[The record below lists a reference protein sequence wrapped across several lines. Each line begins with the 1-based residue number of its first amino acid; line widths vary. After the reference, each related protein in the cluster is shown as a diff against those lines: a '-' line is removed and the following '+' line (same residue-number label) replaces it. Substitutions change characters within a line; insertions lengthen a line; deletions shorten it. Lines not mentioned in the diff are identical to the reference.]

1 MAQSYYEQFKDLVKC
16 SPLENRFYEKLIRNN
31 FNGKRRYIVFKN
43 ITEELLNAISVIRI
57 NSEDEDINPSIVVN
71 EKKGKITWRKNELDK
86 KSVSYNLTPKEGER
100 GIREFFHDITGEYAK
115 NFMQD
120 NENLEKYIEA
130 CCNLIFNY
138 NDNIKE
144 ENLEK
149 YSSAYI
155 KYLYRNPDVGTV
167 QTDYLDFLILLF
179 DNLCQS
185 LLKGEY
191 LTYDIPKSSECRNY
205 KRIDGEYNKIRKNN
219 TEKRQ
224 DEAGD
229 ASNLT
234 FDRFLT
240 DTADFMTR
248 KTDAN
253 LINSII
259 LPIMDRSTDT
269 GEKDEHP
276 FNMYLNIDR
285 MLYDYQVFNEKAK
298 SYSEAKRLQH
308 HFEEDDRY
316 PVDYEKE
323 YISCSRTL
331 LAAPV
336 AFANIMEYLFR
347 LLLEM
352 CLIDHN
358 YIASDK
364 NFKLLMKLHSLLSPA
379 PDPSAEN
386 TTYRFPDLL
395 ESIKRNAPYI
405 NQSHVDNL
413 KETIR
418 LLKVKTDILLL
429 KMWEKTYKN
438 ERMTY
443 TARYGNATET
453 ETEELYKSEYPCF
466 DIEKEVREQFAANYI
481 DERFNDL
488 LSKKISARE
497 DKLGFE
503 PYEKLFTRL
512 ICESQP
518 DYRVLFAY
526 LERII
531 EQPAH
536 KISNRTYYNVYN
548 YNNVIYLNF
557 IHHFGKYGRYIK
569 RLKTDIRGER
579 NDGYL
584 EDVEHFVKQDDGKE
598 MLSCAFI
605 IKHIKWLLD
614 VLEDSFISKTTSKD
628 SSYDTGFKYIRLA
641 EILLKRFEKLI
652 ASIEADTYCMNYSS
666 FFQDCFFCN
675 ELEKTKGTEKCKL
688 KRISSEKITFS
699 PEDKESKNVI
709 FISSTWQP
717 PVDLVNLKRRYSAF
731 SSRIQL
737 LTTDFYHKYYQ
748 HFITLQETNLKNI
761 KENTERNLDEKV
773 KSLTQEM
780 KVQLTDNKR
789 ETVQILGIFAAF
801 LAIATIS
808 MEKIG
813 NIASLDTISLIF
825 SICTCFGYFI
835 ILLQLITRNT
845 NRMATTIIIGVL
857 TGLLLY
863 CTFSIRNGGQP
874 VKEKQPEKSEAYLP
888 STTAY
893 DKMLTLSNSHD
904 IYAQTSERQSVQRN
918 CQSYPDIHSNGRR
931 QYRRIYKILFGAFIL
946 KTPYI

>member
-31 FNGKRRYIVFKN
+31 FNRRRRYIVFKN
-43 ITEELLNAISVIRI
+43 LTEELLNTISVIKITSEGEII
-57 NSEDEDINPSIVVN
+57 NTSIAVDEQ
-71 EKKGKITWRKNELDK
+71 EGKITWVRNELNEEKTD
-86 KSVSYNLTPKEGER
+86 SYFFDYYN
-100 GIREFFHDITGEYAK
+100 IRRFFHDVADAYAK
-115 NFMQD
+115 SFMLD
-120 NENLEKYIEA
+120 NKNLEKYIEA

-155 KYLYRNPDVGTV
+155 KYLYRNPDEGVV
-167 QTDYLDFLILLF
+167 QTDYLDFLALLF
-179 DNLCQS
+179 NNLCQS

-191 LTYDIPKSSECRNY
+191 LTYDIPKSSECGNY
-205 KRIDGEYNKIRKNN
+205 NQVDQKYNKIRKYNIEN
-219 TEKRQ
+219 KQ
-224 DEAGD
+224 YEAGD
-229 ASNLT
+229 SNNLT

-240 DTADFMTR
+240 DTTDFITK
-248 KTDAN
+248 KTNVN

-259 LPIMDRSTDT
+259 LPLIDRSTDT

-298 SYSEAKRLQH
+298 SYSEIKRNQH
-308 HFEEDDRY
+308 HFEEDERY
-316 PVDYEKE
+316 PIDYEKE

-331 LAAPV
+331 LAAPM

-379 PDPSAEN
+379 PDSSAEN
-386 TTYRFPDLL
+386 TAYRFPDLL

-405 NQSHVDNL
+405 NQDHVDDL

-418 LLKVKTDILLL
+418 LLKIKTDILLL

-438 ERMTY
+438 EHMTY
-443 TARYGNATET
+443 TARYGNDAET
-453 ETEELYKSEYPCF
+453 ETSYKSEYPCF
-466 DIEKEVREQFAANYI
+466 DIEKEIRRQFEANYI
-481 DERFNDL
+481 DDRFNDL
-488 LSKKISARE
+488 LNKEISVQE
-497 DKLGFE
+497 DELAFKG
-503 PYEKLFTRL
+503 YEKLFTRL
-512 ICESQP
+512 ICESQT
-518 DYRVLFAY
+518 DYRALFAD

-531 EQPAH
+531 EQPAYE
-536 KISNRTYYNVYN
+536 ISGKKYYNVYN

-557 IHHFGKYGRYIK
+557 IYHFGKYGRYIK
-569 RLKTDIRGER
+569 KLKTDIKGKR
-579 NDGYL
+579 NDEYL
-584 EDVEHFVKQDDGKE
+584 EDVDYFIRQNDGKD

-614 VLEDSFISKTTSKD
+614 VLESSFINKAKFED
-628 SSYDTGFKYIRLA
+628 GNYDTGFKYLRLA
-641 EILLKRFEKLI
+641 EILLKHFEKLI

-666 FFQDCFFCN
+666 FFQDCFFRN
-675 ELEKTKGTEKCKL
+675 EPAKSNGEEKFKLE
-688 KRISSEKITFS
+688 RISDENITFN
-699 PEDKESKNVI
+699 PEDKNSKNII

-717 PVDLVNLKRRYSAF
+717 PIDLINLKRRYNAF

-748 HFITLQETNLKNI
+748 HFVTLQKTNLEKMK
-761 KENTERNLDEKV
+761 KETQTNLSEKV
-773 KSLTQEM
+773 KYLTQEM
-780 KVQLTDNKR
+780 KTQLTDNKK

-845 NRMATTIIIGVL
+845 NKIVTTIIIAIL

-863 CTFSIRNGGQP
+863 CTFFIRNGEQYS
-874 VKEKQPEKSEAYLP
+874 KESRPEQPERTHIS
-888 STTAY
+888 
-893 DKMLTLSNSHD
+893 
-904 IYAQTSERQSVQRN
+904 
-918 CQSYPDIHSNGRR
+918 IHNNM
-931 QYRRIYKILFGAFIL
+931 Q
-946 KTPYI
+946 

>member
-1 MAQSYYEQFKDLVKC
+1 MAQSYYEQFEELLKN
-16 SPLENRFYEKLIRNN
+16 SPLKNKFYEKLIQNN
-31 FNGKRRYIVFKN
+31 FNKKREFIIFRN
-43 ITEELLNAISVIRI
+43 ITEELLNAISII
-57 NSEDEDINPSIVVN
+57 KITSDSEIINPSIVIDEEN
-71 EKKGKITWRKNELDK
+71 EKVTWEKNEPNEEPNPYHFDY
-86 KSVSYNLTPKEGER
+86 YN
-100 GIREFFHDITGEYAK
+100 IRKFFHNITDTYAQSIIPNNEY
-115 NFMQD
+115 
-120 NENLEKYIEA
+120 LEKYIEA
-130 CCNLIFNY
+130 CCKLIFNY
-138 NDNIKE
+138 NDNIKG

-149 YSSAYI
+149 YDSAYI
-155 KYLYRNPDVGTV
+155 KYLYRNPDEGII

-191 LTYDIPKSSECRNY
+191 LTYDIPKSSICGIFN
-205 KRIDGEYNKIRKNN
+205 RIDKEYDNIRKQK
-219 TEKRQ
+219 EQYKF
-224 DEAGD
+224 DD
-229 ASNLT
+229 PDDIT

-240 DTADFMTR
+240 DTTS
-248 KTDAN
+248 
-253 LINSII
+253 LIEIKKEGEKDVIHIEDII
-259 LPIMDRSTDT
+259 LPIIDRSTDT

-285 MLYDYQVFNEKAK
+285 MLYDYQVFNEKVK
-298 SYSEAKRLQH
+298 SYSEIKRHQH

-316 PVDYEKE
+316 PIDYEKE

-336 AFANIMEYLFR
+336 ALANIMEYIFR

-364 NFKLLMKLHSLLSPA
+364 NFKLLMKLHSLLSSA
-379 PDPSAEN
+379 PDSSAEN
-386 TTYRFPDLL
+386 TEYRLPDLL
-395 ESIKRNAPYI
+395 ESIKKKAPYI
-405 NQSHVDNL
+405 NQEHVDNL

-418 LLKVKTDILLL
+418 LFKTKTDILLL

-438 ERMTY
+438 EHMTY
-443 TARYGNATET
+443 TARYGNAPET
-453 ETEELYKSEYPCF
+453 DKSYKSEYPCF
-466 DIEKEVREQFAANYI
+466 DIEKEIREEFAANDI
-481 DERFNDL
+481 NDRFNDL
-488 LSKKISARE
+488 LNKEISIKGDSFKLKK
-497 DKLGFE
+497 
-503 PYEKLFTRL
+503 YEELFTRL

-518 DYRVLFAY
+518 DYRMMFSD

-531 EQPAH
+531 EQPAYE
-536 KISNRTYYNVYN
+536 ISGRDFYNIYN

-557 IHHFGKYGRYIK
+557 IYHFGKYGRYIK
-569 RLKTDIRGER
+569 KLKTEIQGKRD
-579 NDGYL
+579 DGYL
-584 EDVEHFVKQDDGKE
+584 EDVEYFIKQNNEKD

-605 IKHIKWLLD
+605 VKHIKWLLD
-614 VLEDSFISKTTSKD
+614 VLENSFINKTEFED
-628 SSYDTGFKYIRLA
+628 SNYDTGFKYLRLA
-641 EILLKRFEKLI
+641 EILLKHFEKLI
-652 ASIEADTYCMNYSS
+652 SSIEADTYCMNYSS

-675 ELEKTKGTEKCKL
+675 ETEKAKETEKCRL

-717 PVDLVNLKRRYSAF
+717 PVDLVNLKRRYNAF

-748 HFITLQETNLKNI
+748 HFVALQKTDLEKMKKETQENLSK
-761 KENTERNLDEKV
+761 KEQD
-773 KSLTQEM
+773 LTREM
-780 KVQLTDNKR
+780 KVQLTDNKK

-813 NIASLDTISLIF
+813 DIASSDTLSLIF
-825 SICTCFGYFI
+825 GICTCFGYFI

-845 NRMATTIIIGVL
+845 NKMVTTIIIAIL

-863 CTFSIRNGGQP
+863 CTFFIRNGEQFS
-874 VKEKQPEKSEAYLP
+874 KESQPE
-888 STTAY
+888 
-893 DKMLTLSNSHD
+893 
-904 IYAQTSERQSVQRN
+904 QSERTHIS
-918 CQSYPDIHSNGRR
+918 IHNNM
-931 QYRRIYKILFGAFIL
+931 Q
-946 KTPYI
+946 

>member
-31 FNGKRRYIVFKN
+31 FNRRRRYIVFKN
-43 ITEELLNAISVIRI
+43 LTEELLNTISVIRI
-57 NSEDEDINPSIVVN
+57 NSENEDINSENEDINPSIVVN
-71 EKKGKITWRKNELDK
+71 EKKGEITWRKNELDK

-115 NFMQD
+115 SLIPD
-120 NENLEKYIEA
+120 DENLEKYIEA
-130 CCNLIFNY
+130 CCNLILNY
-138 NDNIKE
+138 NDNIKG

-155 KYLYRNPDVGTV
+155 KCLYKNPDDGIV
-167 QTDYLDFLILLF
+167 QTDYLDFLIQLF

-191 LTYDIPKSSECRNY
+191 LTYDIPKSSECRYY
-205 KRIDGEYNKIRKNN
+205 KQIDGEYNKIRKYNIEN
-219 TEKRQ
+219 KQ
-224 DEAGD
+224 YEAGD
-229 ASNLT
+229 SNNLT
-234 FDRFLT
+234 FDQFLT
-240 DTADFMTR
+240 DTTDFITK
-248 KTDAN
+248 KTNVN

-259 LPIMDRSTDT
+259 LPLIDRSTDT

-285 MLYDYQVFNEKAK
+285 MLYDYQVFNEKVK
-298 SYSEAKRLQH
+298 SYSEIKRNQH

-316 PVDYEKE
+316 PIDYEKE

-336 AFANIMEYLFR
+336 AFANIIEYMFR
-347 LLLEM
+347 LLLDM

-379 PDPSAEN
+379 PDSSAEN
-386 TTYRFPDLL
+386 TAYRFPDLL

-405 NQSHVDNL
+405 NQDHVEDL

-418 LLKVKTDILLL
+418 LLKIKTDILLL

-438 ERMTY
+438 EHMTY
-443 TARYGNATET
+443 TARYGNDAET
-453 ETEELYKSEYPCF
+453 ETSYKSEYPCF
-466 DIEKEVREQFAANYI
+466 DIEKEIRRQFKANYI
-481 DERFNDL
+481 DDRFNDL
-488 LSKKISARE
+488 LNKTICTQE
-497 DKLGFE
+497 DKLAFNQ
-503 PYEKLFTRL
+503 YETIFTRL
-512 ICESQP
+512 ICESQT
-518 DYRVLFAY
+518 DYRALFAD

-531 EQPAH
+531 EQPAYE
-536 KISNRTYYNVYN
+536 ISGKKYYNVYN

-557 IHHFGKYGRYIK
+557 IYHFGKYGRYIK
-569 RLKTDIRGER
+569 KLKTDINGKR
-579 NDGYL
+579 NDEYL
-584 EDVEHFVKQDDGKE
+584 EDVDHFIKQNNEKD

-614 VLEDSFISKTTSKD
+614 VLESSFINKAKFED
-628 SSYDTGFKYIRLA
+628 GNYDTGFKYLRLA
-641 EILLKRFEKLI
+641 EILLKHFEKLI

-675 ELEKTKGTEKCKL
+675 ELEKTKGIEKCKL
-688 KRISSEKITFS
+688 KRSKLKKITFS
-699 PEDKESKNVI
+699 PEDKNSKNII

-748 HFITLQETNLKNI
+748 HFITLQEKNLKNI
-761 KENTERNLDEKV
+761 KKETETNLDEKV

-780 KVQLTDNKR
+780 KVQLTDNKK

-813 NIASLDTISLIF
+813 DIASSDTISLIF
-825 SICTCFGYFI
+825 GICTCFGYFI

-845 NRMATTIIIGVL
+845 NKIVTTIIIAIL

-863 CTFSIRNGGQP
+863 CTFFIRNGEQYS
-874 VKEKQPEKSEAYLP
+874 KESRPEQPERTHIS
-888 STTAY
+888 
-893 DKMLTLSNSHD
+893 
-904 IYAQTSERQSVQRN
+904 
-918 CQSYPDIHSNGRR
+918 IHNNM
-931 QYRRIYKILFGAFIL
+931 Q
-946 KTPYI
+946 

>member
-1 MAQSYYEQFKDLVKC
+1 MAQSYYELFKNLVEC
-16 SPLENRFYEKLIRNN
+16 SPLENRFYEKLIQNN
-31 FNGKRRYIVFKN
+31 FNRRRRYIVFKN
-43 ITEELLNAISVIRI
+43 LTEELLNAISII
-57 NSEDEDINPSIVVN
+57 KITSDSDIINPSIVVD
-71 EKKGKITWRKNELDK
+71 EEDEKITWEKNEPNDEPNHYHFDY
-86 KSVSYNLTPKEGER
+86 YN
-100 GIREFFHDITGEYAK
+100 IRKFFHNITDTYAQSSK
-115 NFMQD
+115 PTN
-120 NENLEKYIEA
+120 NEDLEKYIEA
-130 CCNLIFNY
+130 CCKLIFNY

-144 ENLEK
+144 GNLEK
-149 YSSAYI
+149 YDSAYI
-155 KYLYRNPDVGTV
+155 KYLYRNPDEGII

-191 LTYDIPKSSECRNY
+191 LTYDIPKNSIRGNFN
-205 KRIDGEYNKIRKNN
+205 RINKEYDSIRKQK
-219 TEKRQ
+219 EQYKF
-224 DEAGD
+224 DD
-229 ASNLT
+229 SDYIT

-240 DTADFMTR
+240 DTTS
-248 KTDAN
+248 
-253 LINSII
+253 LIEKEGEKDVIHIEDII
-259 LPIMDRSTDT
+259 LPIIDRTDT

-285 MLYDYQVFNEKAK
+285 MLYDYQVFNEKVK
-298 SYSEAKRLQH
+298 SYSEIKRNQH

-316 PVDYEKE
+316 PIDYEKE

-347 LLLEM
+347 LLLDM

-379 PDPSAEN
+379 PDSSAEN
-386 TTYRFPDLL
+386 TAYRFPDLL
-395 ESIKRNAPYI
+395 ESIKKKAPYI
-405 NQSHVDNL
+405 NQEHVANL
-413 KETIR
+413 KKTIC
-418 LLKVKTDILLL
+418 LLKIKTDILLL

-438 ERMTY
+438 EHMTY
-443 TARYGNATET
+443 TARYGNDTET
-453 ETEELYKSEYPCF
+453 ETSYKSEYPCF
-466 DIEKEVREQFAANYI
+466 DIEKEIRRQFAANYI
-481 DERFNDL
+481 DDRFKDL
-488 LSKKISARE
+488 LTKTICTQE
-497 DKLGFE
+497 DKLAFKR
-503 PYEKLFTRL
+503 YEKLFTRL
-512 ICESQP
+512 ICESQT
-518 DYRVLFAY
+518 DYRALFAD

-531 EQPAH
+531 EQPAYE
-536 KISNRTYYNVYN
+536 ISGKEYYNVYN

-557 IHHFGKYGRYIK
+557 IYHFGKYGRYIK
-569 RLKTDIRGER
+569 KLKTDIKGKR
-579 NDGYL
+579 NDEYL
-584 EDVEHFVKQDDGKE
+584 EDVEYLIRQNDGKD

-614 VLEDSFISKTTSKD
+614 VLESSFINKAKFED
-628 SSYDTGFKYIRLA
+628 GNYDTGFKYLRLA
-641 EILLKRFEKLI
+641 EILLKHFERLI

-666 FFQDCFFCN
+666 FFQDCFFRN
-675 ELEKTKGTEKCKL
+675 EPAKSNGEEKFKLE
-688 KRISSEKITFS
+688 RISDENITFN
-699 PEDKESKNVI
+699 PEDKNSKNII

-717 PVDLVNLKRRYSAF
+717 PVDLINLKRRYNAF

-748 HFITLQETNLKNI
+748 HFITLQETNLEKMK
-761 KENTERNLDEKV
+761 KETQTNLSEKV
-773 KSLTQEM
+773 KYLTQEM
-780 KVQLTDNKR
+780 KTQLTDNKK

-845 NRMATTIIIGVL
+845 NKIVTTIIIAIL

-863 CTFSIRNGGQP
+863 CTFFIRNGEQYS
-874 VKEKQPEKSEAYLP
+874 KESWPEQPERTHIS
-888 STTAY
+888 
-893 DKMLTLSNSHD
+893 
-904 IYAQTSERQSVQRN
+904 
-918 CQSYPDIHSNGRR
+918 IHNNM
-931 QYRRIYKILFGAFIL
+931 Q
-946 KTPYI
+946 

>member
-1 MAQSYYEQFKDLVKC
+1 MAQSYYEQFEELLKN
-16 SPLENRFYEKLIRNN
+16 SPLKNKFYEKLIQNN
-31 FNGKRRYIVFKN
+31 FNKRRRYIVFTN
-43 ITEELLNAISVIRI
+43 LTEELLNTISII
-57 NSEDEDINPSIVVN
+57 KITLEDEDINPSIVIN
-71 EKKGKITWRKNELDK
+71 EKKGKITWKKDELDK
-86 KSVSYNLTPKEGER
+86 GSVSYNLTPKEGEK
-100 GIREFFHDITGEYAK
+100 GIKEFFHDITDAYAK
-115 NFMQD
+115 SFMPD
-120 NENLEKYIEA
+120 NEILEKYIEA

-138 NDNIKE
+138 NDNIKG

-167 QTDYLDFLILLF
+167 QTDFLDFLVLLF

-191 LTYDIPKSSECRNY
+191 LTYDIPKSSDCRNY
-205 KRIDGEYNKIRKNN
+205 KRIDGEYNKIRKIN

-224 DEAGD
+224 DEAE
-229 ASNLT
+229 ASSDLT

-259 LPIMDRSTDT
+259 LPIIDRSTDT

-285 MLYDYQVFNEKAK
+285 MLYDYQVFNEKVK
-298 SYSEAKRLQH
+298 SYSEIKRHQH

-316 PVDYEKE
+316 PIDYEKE
-323 YISCSRTL
+323 YISCNRTL

-336 AFANIMEYLFR
+336 ALANIMEYIFR

-364 NFKLLMKLHSLLSPA
+364 NFKLLMKLHSLLSSA
-379 PDPSAEN
+379 PDSSAEN
-386 TTYRFPDLL
+386 TEYRLPDLL
-395 ESIKRNAPYI
+395 ESIKKKAPYI
-405 NQSHVDNL
+405 NQEHVDNL

-418 LLKVKTDILLL
+418 LFKTKTDILLL

-438 ERMTY
+438 EHMTY
-443 TARYGNATET
+443 TARYGNAPET
-453 ETEELYKSEYPCF
+453 DKSYKSEYPCF
-466 DIEKEVREQFAANYI
+466 DIEKEIREEFAENDI
-481 DERFNDL
+481 DDRFNDL
-488 LSKKISARE
+488 LNKEISIKEDSFKLKK
-497 DKLGFE
+497 
-503 PYEKLFTRL
+503 YEELFTRL
-512 ICESQP
+512 ICKSQE
-518 DYRVLFAY
+518 DYRMMFSD

-531 EQPAH
+531 EQPAYE
-536 KISNRTYYNVYN
+536 ISGKDFYNIYN

-557 IHHFGKYGRYIK
+557 IYHFGKYGRYIK
-569 RLKTDIRGER
+569 RLKTEIQDKRD
-579 NDGYL
+579 DGYL
-584 EDVEHFVKQDDGKE
+584 EDVEYFIKQNNEKD

-605 IKHIKWLLD
+605 VKHIKWLLD
-614 VLEDSFISKTTSKD
+614 VLENSFINKTEFED
-628 SSYDTGFKYIRLA
+628 SNYDTGFKYLRLA
-641 EILLKRFEKLI
+641 EILLKHFEKLI
-652 ASIEADTYCMNYSS
+652 GSIEADTYCMNYSS

-675 ELEKTKGTEKCKL
+675 ETEKAKETEKCRL
-688 KRISSEKITFS
+688 KRISPEKITFS

-717 PVDLVNLKRRYSAF
+717 PVDLVNLKRRYNAF

-748 HFITLQETNLKNI
+748 HFVALQKTDLEKMKKETQENLSK
-761 KENTERNLDEKV
+761 KEQD
-773 KSLTQEM
+773 LTREM
-780 KVQLTDNKR
+780 KVQLTDNKK

-813 NIASLDTISLIF
+813 DIASSDTLSLIF
-825 SICTCFGYFI
+825 GICTCFGYFI

-845 NRMATTIIIGVL
+845 NKMVTTIIIAIL

-863 CTFSIRNGGQP
+863 CTFFIRNGEQFS
-874 VKEKQPEKSEAYLP
+874 KESQPE
-888 STTAY
+888 
-893 DKMLTLSNSHD
+893 
-904 IYAQTSERQSVQRN
+904 QSERTHIS
-918 CQSYPDIHSNGRR
+918 IHNNM
-931 QYRRIYKILFGAFIL
+931 Q
-946 KTPYI
+946 

>member
-1 MAQSYYEQFKDLVKC
+1 MAQSYYAQFEDLLKR
-16 SPLENRFYEKLIRNN
+16 SPLENEFYEKLIQNN
-31 FNGKRRYIVFKN
+31 FNKKREFIIFRN
-43 ITEELLNAISVIRI
+43 ITEELLNAISII
-57 NSEDEDINPSIVVN
+57 KITSDSDIINPSIVVD
-71 EKKGKITWRKNELDK
+71 EEDEKITWEKNEPNDEPNPYHFDY
-86 KSVSYNLTPKEGER
+86 YN
-100 GIREFFHDITGEYAK
+100 IRKFFHNIIDRYAP
-115 NFMQD
+115 NTIPAN
-120 NENLEKYIEA
+120 NEDLEKYIEA
-130 CCNLIFNY
+130 CCKLIFNY

-144 ENLEK
+144 GNLEK
-149 YSSAYI
+149 YDSAYI
-155 KYLYRNPDVGTV
+155 KYLYRNPDEGII

-191 LTYDIPKSSECRNY
+191 LTYDIPKNSIRGNFN
-205 KRIDGEYNKIRKNN
+205 RINKEYDSIRKQK
-219 TEKRQ
+219 EQYKF
-224 DEAGD
+224 DD
-229 ASNLT
+229 SDYIT

-240 DTADFMTR
+240 DTTS
-248 KTDAN
+248 
-253 LINSII
+253 LIEKEGKKDVIHIEDII
-259 LPIMDRSTDT
+259 LPIIDRTDT

-285 MLYDYQVFNEKAK
+285 MLYDYQVFNEKVK
-298 SYSEAKRLQH
+298 SYSEAKRHQH
-308 HFEEDDRY
+308 HFEEDDKY
-316 PVDYEKE
+316 PIDYEKE

-331 LAAPV
+331 LAAPM

-379 PDPSAEN
+379 PDSSAEN
-386 TTYRFPDLL
+386 TAYRFPDLL

-405 NQSHVDNL
+405 NQDHVANL

-418 LLKVKTDILLL
+418 LLKIKTDILLL

-438 ERMTY
+438 EHMTY
-443 TARYGNATET
+443 TARYGNDTET
-453 ETEELYKSEYPCF
+453 ETETSYKSEYPCF
-466 DIEKEVREQFAANYI
+466 DIEKEIRRQFEANYI
-481 DERFNDL
+481 DDRFKDL
-488 LSKKISARE
+488 LTKKTSVQKDDLAFKR
-497 DKLGFE
+497 
-503 PYEKLFTRL
+503 YEKLFTRL
-512 ICESQP
+512 ICESQT
-518 DYRVLFAY
+518 DYRALFAD

-531 EQPAH
+531 EQPAYE
-536 KISNRTYYNVYN
+536 ISGKKYYNVYN

-557 IHHFGKYGRYIK
+557 IYHFGKYGRYIK
-569 RLKTDIRGER
+569 KLKTDIKGKR
-579 NDGYL
+579 NDEYL
-584 EDVEHFVKQDDGKE
+584 EDVDYFIRQNDGKD

-614 VLEDSFISKTTSKD
+614 VLESSFINKAKFED
-628 SSYDTGFKYIRLA
+628 GNYDTGFKYLRLA
-641 EILLKRFEKLI
+641 EILLKHFEKLI

-666 FFQDCFFCN
+666 FFQDCFFRN
-675 ELEKTKGTEKCKL
+675 EPAKSNGEEKFKLE
-688 KRISSEKITFS
+688 RISDENITFN
-699 PEDKESKNVI
+699 PEDKNSKNII

-717 PVDLVNLKRRYSAF
+717 PIDLINLKRRYNAF

-748 HFITLQETNLKNI
+748 HFITLQETNLEKMK
-761 KENTERNLDEKV
+761 KETQTNLSEKV
-773 KSLTQEM
+773 KYLTQEM
-780 KVQLTDNKR
+780 KTQLTDNKK

-845 NRMATTIIIGVL
+845 NKIVTTIIIAIL

-863 CTFSIRNGGQP
+863 CTFFIRNGEQYS
-874 VKEKQPEKSEAYLP
+874 KESWPEQPERTHIS
-888 STTAY
+888 
-893 DKMLTLSNSHD
+893 
-904 IYAQTSERQSVQRN
+904 
-918 CQSYPDIHSNGRR
+918 IHNNM
-931 QYRRIYKILFGAFIL
+931 Q
-946 KTPYI
+946 

>member
-1 MAQSYYEQFKDLVKC
+1 MAQSYYELFKDLVEC
-16 SPLENRFYEKLIRNN
+16 SPLENRFYEKLIQNN
-31 FNGKRRYIVFKN
+31 FNRRRRYIVFKN
-43 ITEELLNAISVIRI
+43 LTEELLISVIKIRPE
-57 NSEDEDINPSIVVN
+57 NEDINTSIVVD
-71 EKKGKITWRKNELDK
+71 EEDEKITWEKNEPNDEPNHYHFDY
-86 KSVSYNLTPKEGER
+86 YN
-100 GIREFFHDITGEYAK
+100 IRKFFHNITGRYA
-115 NFMQD
+115 NTIPAN
-120 NENLEKYIEA
+120 NEDLEKYIEA
-130 CCNLIFNY
+130 CCKLIFNY

-144 ENLEK
+144 GNLEK
-149 YSSAYI
+149 YDSAYI
-155 KYLYRNPDVGTV
+155 KYLYRNPDDGIV

-191 LTYDIPKSSECRNY
+191 LTYDIPKSSECRYY
-205 KRIDGEYNKIRKNN
+205 KQIDGEYNKIRKDN
-219 TEKRQ
+219 TEKRP
-224 DEAGD
+224 DEAGVSD
-229 ASNLT
+229 NLT

-240 DTADFMTR
+240 DTTAFIT
-248 KTDAN
+248 KETNAN

-259 LPIMDRSTDT
+259 LPIIDRSSDT

-285 MLYDYQVFNEKAK
+285 MLYDYQVFNEKVK
-298 SYSEAKRLQH
+298 SYSEAKRHQH
-308 HFEEDDRY
+308 HFEEDDKY
-316 PVDYEKE
+316 PIDYEKE

-331 LAAPV
+331 LAAPM

-379 PDPSAEN
+379 PDSSAEN
-386 TTYRFPDLL
+386 TAYRFPDLL

-405 NQSHVDNL
+405 NQDHVDDL

-418 LLKVKTDILLL
+418 LLKIKTDILLL

-438 ERMTY
+438 EHMTY
-443 TARYGNATET
+443 TARYGNDAET
-453 ETEELYKSEYPCF
+453 ETSYKSEYPCF
-466 DIEKEVREQFAANYI
+466 DIEKEVRRQFAANYI
-481 DERFNDL
+481 DDRFNDL
-488 LSKKISARE
+488 LNKEISVQE
-497 DKLGFE
+497 DELAFKG
-503 PYEKLFTRL
+503 YEKLFTRL
-512 ICESQP
+512 ICESQT
-518 DYRVLFAY
+518 DYRALFAD

-531 EQPAH
+531 EQPAYE
-536 KISNRTYYNVYN
+536 ISGKKYYNVYN

-557 IHHFGKYGRYIK
+557 IYHFGKYGRYIK
-569 RLKTDIRGER
+569 KLKTDIKGKR
-579 NDGYL
+579 NDEYL
-584 EDVEHFVKQDDGKE
+584 EDVDYFIRQNNEKD

-614 VLEDSFISKTTSKD
+614 VLESSFINKAKFED
-628 SSYDTGFKYIRLA
+628 GNYDTGFKYLRLA
-641 EILLKRFEKLI
+641 EILLKHFEKLI

-666 FFQDCFFCN
+666 FFQDCFFRN
-675 ELEKTKGTEKCKL
+675 EPAKSNGEEKFKLE
-688 KRISSEKITFS
+688 RISDENITFN
-699 PEDKESKNVI
+699 PEDKNSKNII

-748 HFITLQETNLKNI
+748 HFITLQEKNLKNI
-761 KENTERNLDEKV
+761 KKETETNLDEKV

-780 KVQLTDNKR
+780 KVQLTDNKK

-845 NRMATTIIIGVL
+845 NKIVTTIIIAIL

-863 CTFSIRNGGQP
+863 CTFFIRNGEQYS
-874 VKEKQPEKSEAYLP
+874 KESRPEQPERTHIS
-888 STTAY
+888 
-893 DKMLTLSNSHD
+893 
-904 IYAQTSERQSVQRN
+904 
-918 CQSYPDIHSNGRR
+918 IHNNM
-931 QYRRIYKILFGAFIL
+931 Q
-946 KTPYI
+946 